1 MATVQVVD
9 RERVRIADV
18 HGDIDFAV
26 AEKLGRILRGA
37 SQGCPCFVVCVE
49 PTAFV
54 DSAGVSLLIRLRRG
68 FKGQFAVAC
77 AEHSQLR
84 RILNITGL
92 EQLLSPFNDVSSAC
106 ASFANAA

>member
-1 MATVQVVD
+1 MAIVQVVD
-9 RERVRIADV
+9 RKRVRIADV

-26 AEKLGRILRGA
+26 AEELGKTLRRV
-37 SQGCPCFVVCVE
+37 SQGCACFVVCVD

-84 RILNITGL
+84 
-92 EQLLSPFNDVSSAC
+92 DVSSAC